1 MLNPAGRKLS
11 AEQILDTASR
21 ELGQKISNCKFSE
34 YRVLR
39 IESLRIVMNRNEQ
52 IGIATT
58 GVIFAAVAADV
69 CADTF
74 EGAGAGEG
82 SKSSGDSIG

>member
-1 MLNPAGRKLS
+1 
-11 AEQILDTASR
+11 
-21 ELGQKISNCKFSE
+21 
-34 YRVLR
+34 
-39 IESLRIVMNRNEQ
+39 MNRNEQ